1 MGILGGIDRYT
12 VGNMSVVESQY
23 QELLATYSDASDALG
38 LLKDYRPYF
47 EKIPSVRRAVDSIL
61 PIPLPTVQIR
71 QRFQN
76 STSGLVDTPFE
87 RQPLPCDI
95 AILMCDP
102 DWQIKNGEEIFLFI
116 HRPGEDFSH
125 LLKRWRQTQVSLSRE
140 YIWDMPMGY
149 EHMLSEGSDKKYP
162 LFILFEESQPRVLKG
177 LNGAKLPYTIQSVPL
192 DSLDEEIIHPQ
203 ISLKTLS

>member
-1 MGILGGIDRYT
+1 
-12 VGNMSVVESQY
+12 MSVLESQY
-23 QELLATYSDASDALG
+23 QELLATYSNASDALT

-47 EKIPSVRRAVDSIL
+47 EKIPSIRRIADSIL
-61 PIPLPTVQIR
+61 PIPLPTVQVR
-71 QRFQN
+71 QGTPIHQ
-76 STSGLVDTPFE
+76 SGLLDTPFE
-87 RQPLPCDI
+87 RKPLSCDL

-125 LLKRWRQTQVSLSRE
+125 LLTRWRQTQVHLSHE

-162 LFILFEESQPRVLKG
+162 LFVLFEESQPRVLKG
-177 LNGAKLPYTIQSVPL
+177 LKGARLPYTIQSVPVE
-192 DSLDEEIIHPQ
+192 SLDAQRHPHVTVETR
-203 ISLKTLS
+203 S